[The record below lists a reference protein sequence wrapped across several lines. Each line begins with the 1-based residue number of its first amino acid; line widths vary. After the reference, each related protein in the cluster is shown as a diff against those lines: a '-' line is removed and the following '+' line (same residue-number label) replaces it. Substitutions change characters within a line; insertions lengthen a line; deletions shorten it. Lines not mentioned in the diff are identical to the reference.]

1 MGDSKSPQASGQN
14 MSLNRKSGTQLALA
28 LTVLA
33 LILSANSIINQSWL
47 EDSAEVDTTGT
58 GVGVDIKVSMEMDSG
73 LTGYAI
79 ETCLD
84 DNCTSEY
91 ETYANLYT
99 NCTKPLKDA
108 EANSTLI
115 EEICGDVKEMHN
127 AGFVAKIMLGVSIAV
142 LLYAVILQVK
152 SMMGEESR
160 KPNLM
165 SGLGAFLVGLSVLV
179 WYFMLPE
186 SDSDP
191 ELGQGVYMNFI
202 SIGAALVASQSSV
215 FQSWVDGPPRM
226 RAHGIRASQ
235 DMDEF
240 VLKESSCGDKT
251 LSILVDDD
259 LLRVVRVERVGSSPM
274 VKDILAT
281 SRSSYT
287 GFSHQRLDWL
297 DDFRGIWWIV
307 TGASII
313 SIVMI
318 STLFAIPMVIFGLL
332 TIAQLMDP
340 ERFVIS
346 TNSGDHSFIVN
357 RWRSNRELTN
367 LAMDI
372 VDESMINVL
381 RGQRLDSSMLE
392 NRASQIADRFS
403 DSRESKRL
411 SLEESNREKI
421 AKQEEKAKLK
431 AEKAAAKE
439 KIKEAEAKAAAAEAK
454 AAATEK
460 EAQEKLAQMEKEI
473 EEQKAKVAVNS
484 GQEEPTPPPI
494 ANQPVEASESAP
506 LPVPAATPL
515 PAAAEA
521 QPLPPPPLPQIDT
534 APTPMPPP
542 PQPAAFIPPPPA
554 LPPLPMTGMPPPPQP
569 AAFIPPPPQEAVVMP
584 PPPVMVNPGP
594 REENLSD
601 DEKDNLLGELN
612 S

>member
-1 MGDSKSPQASGQN
+1 MGDSESPQGSGQN

-47 EDSAEVDTTGT
+47 HNSAELDTTGI
-58 GVGVDIKVSMEMDSG
+58 GLGVDSVSMEMDSG
-73 LTGYAI
+73 LTGYNI

-99 NCTKPLKDA
+99 NCSKPLKDA
-108 EANSTLI
+108 EFNSTAI
-115 EEICGDVKEMHN
+115 EEACGATKDMHN
-127 AGFVAKIMLGVSIAV
+127 AGFVAKIMLGTSIVV

-152 SMMGEESR
+152 AMIGEESR
-160 KPNLM
+160 KPNLV
-165 SGLGAFLVGLSVLV
+165 SGIGAILIGLSVLV
-179 WYFMLPE
+179 WYLMLPE
-186 SDSDP
+186 SDTDP
-191 ELGQGVYMNFI
+191 EIGQGVYMNFI
-202 SIGAALVASQSSV
+202 SIGTAFVASQSGV
-215 FQSWVDGPPRM
+215 IQSWVDGPPRM

-297 DDFRGIWWIV
+297 DDFRGVWWIV
-307 TGASII
+307 TGASMI
-313 SIVMI
+313 SIAMI
-318 STLFAIPMVIFGLL
+318 SSLFAIPLVIFGALAM
-332 TIAQLMDP
+332 AQLMDP

-346 TNSGDHSFIVN
+346 TTSGDHSFIVN

-372 VDESMINVL
+372 VDESMITVL
-381 RGQRLDSSMLE
+381 RGEKLDSSMLE
-392 NRASQIADRFS
+392 SRANQIAERFS
-403 DSRESKRL
+403 NSRESKRL
-411 SLEESNREKI
+411 SFEESNREKI

-454 AAATEK
+454 ALAAEK
-460 EAQEKLAQMEKEI
+460 EAQEKLAQMEKEM
-473 EEQKAKVAVNS
+473 EEQKAKISENEIPISPPAVEQPAETS
-484 GQEEPTPPPI
+484 EPAPLEGPTATLPPP
-494 ANQPVEASESAP
+494 
-506 LPVPAATPL
+506 
-515 PAAAEA
+515 AAET
-521 QPLPPPPLPQIDT
+521 QPLPLPPLPQADP
-534 APTPMPPP
+534 APVAMPPP

-569 AAFIPPPPQEAVVMP
+569 AAFIPPPPQEAILP